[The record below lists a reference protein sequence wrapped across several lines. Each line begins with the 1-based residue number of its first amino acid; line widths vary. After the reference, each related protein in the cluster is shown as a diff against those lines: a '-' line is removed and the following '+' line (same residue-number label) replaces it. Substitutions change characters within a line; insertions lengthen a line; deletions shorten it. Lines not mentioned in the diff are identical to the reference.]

1 MLVFSVA
8 GLNQPTCV
16 LTPPSMICSLTPSC
30 VPSDAR
36 RSSAIAPRPIAT
48 SMLSSNTTLLE
59 HDGSLNGTVVMTPI
73 AAALPA
79 AVESDTNPFFRSW
92 RSCKP
97 DSTVHG
103 PVCPLHGGRGSPTYP
118 PCVY

>member
-59 HDGSLNGTVVMTPI
+59 HDGSLNGTVVMTPT
-73 AAALPA
+73 AAALSELAGSA
-79 AVESDTNPFFRSW
+79 A
-92 RSCKP
+92 
-97 DSTVHG
+97 
-103 PVCPLHGGRGSPTYP
+103 
-118 PCVY
+118 